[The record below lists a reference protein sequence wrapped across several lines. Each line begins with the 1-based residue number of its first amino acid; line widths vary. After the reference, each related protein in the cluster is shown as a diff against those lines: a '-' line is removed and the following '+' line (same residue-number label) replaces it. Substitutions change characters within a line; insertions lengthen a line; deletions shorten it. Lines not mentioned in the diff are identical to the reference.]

1 MTDTTKRNKVALP
14 KGQVRSSEINGKIL
28 NAVLR
33 GEVYEIVRNKE
44 PWGVFLIA
52 RPRSQAELDALVQKL
67 SDVLKD

>member
-1 MTDTTKRNKVALP
+1 MTDTTKRDKVALP

-52 RPRSQAELDALVQKL
+52 RPRNQAELQALVEKL
-67 SDVLKD
+67 TDSLSE